1 MKNSLRTFL
10 SKEGQQA
17 MKILNLNVQKRV
29 FRIRKNILYLSSTL
43 TIYSVY

>member
-17 MKILNLNVQKRV
+17 MKILNLNVQKSIQDKKEY
-29 FRIRKNILYLSSTL
+29 FIFI
-43 TIYSVY
+43 